1 MAPSNCNATVDLPS
15 KWQPGTPAH
24 GAHAILHGAGR
35 PLGPSFATLNEAP
48 IVNGLVS
55 TDRKRN
61 NVNNT
66 VKRPSTVAASL
77 ARPPR
82 PPAPPPPP
90 PPPPTRATSPTTRPN
105 CKKTASKLWP
115 PTSLLSAR
123 VSTSPTK
130 VANSQTYAW

>member
-35 PLGPSFATLNEAP
+35 PLGPSFATLSEAP

-61 NVNNT
+61 HVNNS
-66 VKRPSTVAASL
+66 VRNSREAVHE
-77 ARPPR
+77 ARR
-82 PPAPPPPP
+82 ETTMT
-90 PPPPTRATSPTTRPN
+90 PTD
-105 CKKTASKLWP
+105 
-115 PTSLLSAR
+115 LS
-123 VSTSPTK
+123 
-130 VANSQTYAW
+130 